1 LILFNDIYFK
11 KEMMKKVLP
20 KVKKI
25 INMSIKQAKLYDD
38 FEVKIEHIMISIL
51 NDYDNIGVR
60 VLEEMGVDI
69 DLLHKKIE
77 QKLITKKKRLSDVIT
92 DDISLDQ
99 QSKDILSNSENE
111 CDLLNDKYLDIP
123 HIILSILSNKNNVN
137 TILKSMKVT
146 HKEFQK
152 EVKKHIVQN
161 AIEPMDGD
169 DDSFKKN
176 KKPNKS
182 NKSNTTPILDN
193 FSTDLTKRASEGKI
207 DPVIGRDEAIQRVA
221 QILARKKK
229 NNPVLIGDPGVGKTT
244 IVEGLA
250 LKIIQGDA
258 PRTLLDKR
266 IISLDVTSLVA
277 GTKYRGQFE
286 ERIKGI
292 VDELMEVDNVILFID
307 ELHNIV
313 GAGNASGSMDAA
325 NVLKP
330 ALARG
335 DLQVIGATTLDEFR
349 ENIEKDGA
357 LTRRFQQVLVPPTTV
372 EDTIK
377 ILKKIKSSY
386 EEYHKVTYSEETI
399 ERCVKLADRYI
410 TDREFPD
417 KAVDILDEVGS
428 RSQVNAKPPESI
440 SNLEQKILEIKEKKS
455 EVVRNQ
461 KYEEAAKLRDE
472 ERIVNEKLDLE
483 KEKWVES
490 LNKSRLLITP
500 EDVNE
505 VVSTMTGI
513 PLNRLSGDQ
522 GRRLMEMEKELY
534 GSVIGQDEALLKIAQ
549 SLRRNRV
556 GIRNPKKPIGSFM
569 FLGPTGTGK
578 THLAKKLAEYMF
590 GDEDALIRLDMSEFQ
605 EKHSVSRLI
614 GSPPGY
620 VGHEDGGQLT
630 EKVRRRPYSIVLFDE
645 IEKANKEIYNT
656 LLQMLDD
663 GQLTDSLGRKVNF
676 KNCMVIMTSNVGVKK
691 LQDFGTGVGFGTKSK
706 IDMDSTIKSD
716 LLKEEL
722 KKHFAPEFL
731 NRLDDVIIFNSLSKE
746 DIGQIVDLEINKLKE
761 RVEEIGYGL
770 QVNKGARDYLIEQ
783 GYDEEYGARPLNR
796 AIQKYIEDPVS
807 EEILSGRVSEGQTI
821 KVSFNKTKEDITI
834 KSE

>member
-1 LILFNDIYFK
+1 
-11 KEMMKKVLP
+11 MKKVLP
-20 KVKKI
+20 IVKKI
-25 INMSIKQAKLYDD
+25 FNMSIKEAKLYDD
-38 FEVKIEHIMISIL
+38 FEVKIEHVMISII
-51 NDYDNIGVR
+51 NNYDNIAIR
-60 VLEEMGVDI
+60 ILEDMGIDV

-77 QKLITKKKRLSDVIT
+77 RKLVKKKPNNLENFT
-92 DDISLDQ
+92 MDIPLNELTEEII
-99 QSKDILSNSENE
+99 KNAEIE
-111 CDLLNDKYLDIP
+111 CDLLKDKYLDIP
-123 HIILSILSNKNNVN
+123 HIVLSILSKKNNVN
-137 TILKSMKVT
+137 TILKTMKVT
-146 HKEFQK
+146 YKEYQK

-161 AIEPMDGD
+161 AIEPMDND
-169 DDSFKKN
+169 EDAFKKN
-176 KKPNKS
+176 KK
-182 NKSNTTPILDN
+182 NTKNGKTNATPILDN

-207 DPVIGRDEAIQRVA
+207 DPVIGRDETIQRVA

-250 LKIIQGDA
+250 LKIINGDA

-292 VDELMEVDNVILFID
+292 VDELLEVDNVILFID
-307 ELHNIV
+307 ELHTIV

-335 DLQVIGATTLDEFR
+335 DIQVIGATTLDEYR
-349 ENIEKDGA
+349 LHIEKDGA
-357 LTRRFQQVLVPPTTV
+357 LTRRFQQVIIPATTV

-377 ILKKIKSSY
+377 ILNKVKSSY
-386 EEYHKVTYSEETI
+386 EEFHKVSYSEETI
-399 ERCVKLADRYI
+399 ERCVKLAERYI

-417 KAVDILDEVGS
+417 KALDILDEVGS

-440 SNLEQKILEIKEKKS
+440 NKIEQKIISLKDKKTQ
-455 EVVRNQ
+455 VVKNQ

-472 ERIVNEKLDLE
+472 ERILNEKLEIE
-483 KEKWVES
+483 KEKWLDS
-490 LNKSRLLITP
+490 LNKKRQKITP
-500 EDVNE
+500 DDVNE
-505 VVSTMTGI
+505 VVSIMTGI
-513 PLNRLSGDQ
+513 PLNRMSGDQ
-522 GRRLMEMEKELY
+522 GKRLLEMEKDLY
-534 GSVIGQDEALLKIAQ
+534 ESVIGQGDALVKIAQ

-556 GIRNPKKPIGSFM
+556 GIRNPKKPIGSFL

-578 THLAKKLAEYMF
+578 THLSKKLAEYMF
-590 GDEDALIRLDMSEFQ
+590 GDDEALIRFDMSEFQ

-620 VGHEDGGQLT
+620 VGHEEGGQLT
-630 EKVRRRPYSIVLFDE
+630 EKVRRRPYSIILFDE
-645 IEKANKEIYNT
+645 IEKANKDIYNI
-656 LLQMLDD
+656 LLQLLDD

-676 KNCMVIMTSNVGVKK
+676 KNCMVIMTSNVGVRK
-691 LQDFGTGVGFGTKSK
+691 LQEFGGGVGFGTKTK
-706 IDMDSTIKSD
+706 LDKEDSIKSD
-716 LLKEEL
+716 ILKDEL

-731 NRLDDVIIFNSLSKE
+731 NRLDDVIIFNSLGKE
-746 DIGQIVDLEINKLKE
+746 DIEKIVDLEIVKLRG
-761 RVEEIGYGL
+761 RVGEIGYDL
-770 QVNKGARDYLIEQ
+770 EIDKTAIDFLIET

-796 AIQKYIEDPVS
+796 AIQKYIEDPVA
-807 EEILSGRVSEGQTI
+807 EEILGDKVKMGQTI
-821 KVSFNKTKEDITI
+821 KISYNEKTESIEI